1 MLMTNKEAEEKWKAW
16 PDKDTEEGRD
26 AFFRETSWMPTA
38 TGYLILVLTG
48 KNPNDRISS

>member
-1 MLMTNKEAEEKWKAW
+1 MLMTNKEAEEKWKNW
-16 PDKDTEEGRD
+16 PDKSEEGRD

-48 KNPNDRISS
+48 KNPNDRISN